1 MASSHTPG
9 AGGAKVDDV
18 VWTAEEVHVVEK
30 PNGPAFAALFAAAF
44 GSLAMGILTTG
55 AAAKTGFA
63 DKLNLQHRVGPLSGK
78 VTFAGL
84 AFVIAWAVLAPLLW
98 RRNLPWMPAA
108 IVAGVMVFAGFT
120 GTFPKFFDLFA
131 PG

>member
-1 MASSHTPG
+1 MATSTMRSD
-9 AGGAKVDDV
+9 GGKRIDEV
-18 VWTAEEVHVVEK
+18 VWTAEELDIVER
-30 PNGPAFAALFAAAF
+30 PNGPAAAALIAAAF
-44 GSLAMGILTTG
+44 GSLMMGILTTG
-55 AAAKTGFA
+55 AEAYTGFA

-84 AFVIAWAVLAPLLW
+84 AFVIAWGVLTATLW
-98 RRNLPWMPAA
+98 KRNLPWTPVAV
-108 IVAGVMVFAGFT
+108 VAGVLIVGGFT